1 VSVIEPQLKRLGEEI
16 QQVRDFLVGDLSLK
30 MEKLARR
37 RLLLL
42 YSLRH
47 PGLRLRN
54 PIAVS
59 LEDDGT
65 QVIASAYD
73 LDLFGYG
80 ETESDALDDLR
91 RTIVDLYLTLREN
104 VNDLSPLPQ
113 QVWEYLAD
121 VVEEEPCHES
131 PRSPASSSWGT
142 APLCCVPSLPCWRTM
157 GIWWARF

>member
-1 VSVIEPQLKRLGEEI
+1 MSATVSVTEPQLKRLGEEI
-16 QQVRDFLVGDLSLK
+16 NQMRDFLVSDLSLK

-37 RLLLL
+37 RPLLL

-47 PGLRLRN
+47 SGLRLRN

-80 ETESDALDDLR
+80 ETERDALDDLR
-91 RTIVDLYLTLREN
+91 RTTVDLYLTLREN
-104 VNDLSPLPQ
+104 EGALSSLPQ
-113 QVWEYLAD
+113 QIWEYLTD
-121 VVEEEPCHES
+121 VVEEEPSHES
-131 PRSPASSSWGT
+131 PRSPAC
-142 APLCCVPSLPCWRTM
+142 L
-157 GIWWARF
+157 